1 MAYDWNK
8 LKQDSIIGFSY
19 SSSEEEAFLGLKAK
33 VKDLVK
39 ASILLRSSPDFVELK
54 GESEPGEYKISRK
67 ILPAI
72 IAEELRA
79 YIDADIPYGFQYF
92 VRYCHHNKFALDT
105 DLVIDL
111 YDFVYWWKPTQL
123 QTDEGVLLNLKLK
136 TDRNLKAMTRDIVVA
151 IDAGHGGKYPGAVG
165 PNNILE
171 KDVTLLISK
180 ELERTLR
187 DTNGYKPVMI
197 RSGDE
202 TIGLNDRF
210 QNARKMGADIFISI
224 HADGFRLSSVK
235 GASVFIWSD
244 EASSTIARNLSEK
257 QRKRIQADINNL
269 QPSDFNEDLARA
281 LYPKIYENKI
291 SQSKILGTKILDQLK
306 RDPYTKIHKKNV
318 EFADFRVLKSI
329 DIPSVLVESG
339 FITNPEDAQR
349 LKGKPG
355 RRMIARSIFLGIHNY
370 FLENPIIGTIIENNP
385 EFLSYKI
392 QKGDVLSEIAIRFG
406 VSVESIDKNNL
417 GSLVRTL
424 LGSLMVIFVFYS
436 LPLLINFTNDNILNG
451 AEFRNNSKSVLAYTL
466 DKKNN
471 GLLVPFKPETS

>member
-1 MAYDWNK
+1 MNK
-8 LKQDSIIGFSY
+8 FLLILILSLAAQSNELVFKEIKQASDGSINVLFGLEKVSY
-19 SSSEEEAFLGLKAK
+19 INSYTLQNPSRLVFEINQSN
-33 VKDLVK
+33 VK
-39 ASILLRSSPDFVELK
+39 APIDEIYNYPV
-54 GESEPGEYKISRK
+54 RK
-67 ILPAI
+67 IRASN
-72 IAEELRA
+72 EEDKTR
-79 YIDADIPYGFQYF
+79 I
-92 VRYCHHNKFALDT
+92 
-105 DLVIDL
+105 VIDL

-370 FLENPIIGTIIENNP
+370 FLENPIIGTIVENNP

-406 VSVESIDKNNL
+406 VSVESIDKNNNL
-417 GSLVRTL
+417 NNKPIYPGQ
-424 LGSLMVIFVFYS
+424 
-436 LPLLINFTNDNILNG
+436 IL
-451 AEFRNNSKSVLAYTL
+451 KIYI
-466 DKKNN
+466 
-471 GLLVPFKPETS
+471 